1 MELAAGFSEDL
12 NVLLAD
18 CEISGAHLCSAA
30 CGEEACSPLRQRRLK
45 YVGAIRAVSGALRQ
59 LHFVGVPVD
68 DLDALDAEI
77 AEQGGAGWDDPIR
90 SRRGGV
96 NTRSR
101 GLAVMPLHWRR
112 LRAG

>member
-68 DLDALDAEI
+68 DLAALDAEVAEQSGTCGAI
-77 AEQGGAGWDDPIR
+77 AEDRVFDDR
-90 SRRGGV
+90 
-96 NTRSR
+96 
-101 GLAVMPLHWRR
+101 LARTD
-112 LRAG
+112 